1 MHKNDVFF
9 EDVIFKDVYIHKIAN
24 SEQIFY
30 RKQNVTWRLV

>member
-9 EDVIFKDVYIHKIAN
+9 EDVILKDVHIHKIAN

-30 RKQNVTWRLV
+30 LKQNVTWRLV

>member
-9 EDVIFKDVYIHKIAN
+9 EDVILEDVYIHKIAN